1 MVQSCPVWPHERHWF
16 LVYSLQNKWLDFNI
30 SAFPKLGGNV
40 SIFSLSLFKVASLS
54 PNELQQGVKMKR
66 EKKVW
71 KGEFVEKSLSAPKSC
86 NEKLKVCL
94 FVCLG
99 FILFCCFVAVCFLLF
114 VVFST
119 PWRKFPFPKHPYCLS
134 ELTGTETVSQKCYE
148 VQAIRRIWVWF
159 LVGWFCCCF
168 VLFWFCFSSEH
179 LNLNIG
185 NLWTVRINEGYKGCP
200 AVSDQRFI

>member
-40 SIFSLSLFKVASLS
+40 SIFSLLLFKVTSLS

-86 NEKLKVCL
+86 NENAQGLLVCL
-94 FVCLG
+94 FGVYFVL
-99 FILFCCFVAVCFLLF
+99 LFCCCLFF
-114 VVFST
+114 VV
-119 PWRKFPFPKHPYCLS
+119 
-134 ELTGTETVSQKCYE
+134 
-148 VQAIRRIWVWF
+148 
-159 LVGWFCCCF
+159 CCF
-168 VLFWFCFSSEH
+168 FHPMEKIPFSQASLLLVWVDWHRNSITEM
-179 LNLNIG
+179 
-185 NLWTVRINEGYKGCP
+185 LWSSGY
-200 AVSDQRFI
+200 